1 MTVLKLLSPVSAWRL
16 LQDRQDAVLV
26 DVRSGAEYFFV
37 GHPAGA
43 ANVPWMDEPHWRV
56 NPDFS
61 REVRHTLRALRP
73 GQPTETI
80 PVLLICRSGVRSLAA
95 AQALLVDGFQDVY
108 NVAYGFEGEIDAQH
122 HRSTVNGWRFEGL
135 PWEQC

>member
-1 MTVLKLLSPVSAWRL
+1 M
-16 LQDRQDAVLV
+16 LV

-37 GHPAGA
+37 GHAAGA
-43 ANVPWMDEPHWRV
+43 VNVPWMDEPHWRV

-61 REVRHTLRALRP
+61 REVRSVLHVLRP
-73 GQPTETI
+73 GQAAEAVPI
-80 PVLLICRSGVRSLAA
+80 LLICRSGVRSLAA